1 VSDEEAGL
9 VLLLELPVDQALVV
23 SDLLLK
29 EYIKFLQVG
38 EGGLPIP
45 AELVRLLE
53 PARAKIRAVIRPKS
67 GCRVELRDDEM
78 VALGFALLAY
88 LIHAKRDEAG
98 RECVPLGGLKAFQL
112 EALHVLAKIIEAMG
126 AAGMPTAARIYQI
139 GCLEGFFSDDD
150 GPGTDVAAEQ

>member
-1 VSDEEAGL
+1 VSDEAAVML
-9 VLLLELPVDQALVV
+9 VLELPVDQALVV

-38 EGGLPIP
+38 EGGLQVP
-45 AELVRLLE
+45 AELGSLLE
-53 PARAKIRAVIRPKS
+53 PARSTIRAAIRPKS

-98 RECVPLGGLKAFQL
+98 RECAPLGGLKAFQI
-112 EALHVLAKIIEAMG
+112 EALHVLAKIIETMS

-150 GPGTDVAAEQ
+150 DPSTDVAAEQ